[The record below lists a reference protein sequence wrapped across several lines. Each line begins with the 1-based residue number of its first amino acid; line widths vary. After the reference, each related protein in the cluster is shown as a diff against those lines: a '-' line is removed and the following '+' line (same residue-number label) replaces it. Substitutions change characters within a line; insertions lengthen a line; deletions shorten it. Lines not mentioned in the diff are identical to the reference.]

1 MSSHKDQL
9 PRVFQANLARLYE
22 RVILPVMDSMPYHGA
37 LETGEAASLDQFL
50 DCAKAQVDN
59 YTGNEAAKAFVLTL
73 AGVFERQLSIWAR
86 SIQDA
91 GLADV
96 TKLRGYEPLLGGCA
110 KMAGI
115 DLACDGLGD
124 ELTQMF
130 VVANVVRHGEGQSCD
145 RLRALAPQLWD
156 DGATDYFDLLPGT
169 LVASEHLRI
178 RKRDL
183 IRYIRATT
191 RFWGLADPL
200 PMAVIDPPY
209 WNE

>member
-37 LETGEAASLDQFL
+37 LQTGEATSLDQFL
-50 DCAKAQVDN
+50 DRAKAQVDN
-59 YTGNEAAKAFVLTL
+59 YAGNEAAKAFVLML

-91 GLADV
+91 GLADMA
-96 TKLRGYEPLLGGCA
+96 KLRGYEPLLGGCA

-156 DGATDYFDLLPGT
+156 DGAADYFDLLPGT
-169 LVASEHLRI
+169 PVASEHLRI